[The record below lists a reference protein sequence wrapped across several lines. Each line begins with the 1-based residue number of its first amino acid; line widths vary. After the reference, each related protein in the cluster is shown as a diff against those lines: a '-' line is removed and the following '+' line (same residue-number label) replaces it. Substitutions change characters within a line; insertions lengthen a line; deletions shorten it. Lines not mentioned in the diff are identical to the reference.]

1 MADLVEVRVNGKEIA
16 AAIAENRTQQLDRVA
31 NALVVATRMAKTIR
45 QRAQRGDFATKPKPY
60 RTSGRY
66 DPRTGQMSPYFI
78 SEGYKEK
85 LGAPFR
91 RFQSSAH
98 FHRVVGRR
106 VAGNITGG
114 LWAGLRV
121 RNFGVEG
128 AIIEFTGKSIGMR
141 IKKLKKG
148 KTNQRVNVA
157 NRRKAATVFRTLK
170 VNIIQPQDK
179 EIESLGTAA
188 AFVVAESV
196 SFGDKPTLSPSGDR
210 TLARALVDDIRTGRV
225 TRYL

>member
-1 MADLVEVRVNGKEIA
+1 MADLVEVRVNGK
-16 AAIAENRTQQLDRVA
+16 T
-31 NALVVATRMAKTIR
+31 ALVVATRMAKTIR

-60 RTSGRY
+60 RTGGRY

-106 VAGNITGG
+106 VAGNVTGG

-121 RNFGVEG
+121 RNFGISG
-128 AIIEFTGKSIGMR
+128 AVIEFTGRSLGMR
-141 IKKLKKG
+141 IKKRSRG
-148 KTNQRVNVA
+148 KPNGGYGVQVAGRQHHPATRQR
-157 NRRKAATVFRTLK
+157 
-170 VNIIQPQDK
+170 D
-179 EIESLGTAA
+179 
-188 AFVVAESV
+188 
-196 SFGDKPTLSPSGDR
+196 
-210 TLARALVDDIRTGRV
+210 
-225 TRYL
+225 

>member
-31 NALVVATRMAKTIR
+31 NALVVATRMAKTIKR
-45 QRAQRGDFATKPKPY
+45 RAQRGEFATKPRPY
-60 RTSGRY
+60 RTGGRY
-66 DPRTGQMSPYFI
+66 DPRTGQMSPYYI
-78 SEGYKEK
+78 SEGYQEK

-141 IKKLKKG
+141 IKKLKRARP
-148 KTNQRVNVA
+148 T
-157 NRRKAATVFRTLK
+157 
-170 VNIIQPQDK
+170 
-179 EIESLGTAA
+179 
-188 AFVVAESV
+188 SV
-196 SFGDKPTLSPSGDR
+196 STWRIVARRPRYSARSRSTLSSHKTKR
-210 TLARALVDDIRTGRV
+210 SNRLAL
-225 TRYL
+225 LLHSL

>member
-1 MADLVEVRVNGKEIA
+1 MADLVEVRVNGKTIRDA
-16 AAIAENRTQQLDRVA
+16 VAENRTQQLDRVA

-60 RTSGRY
+60 RTGGRY
-66 DPRTGQMSPYFI
+66 DPRTGQMSPYYI
-78 SEGYKEK
+78 SEGYQEK

-106 VAGNITGG
+106 VAGNVTGG

-121 RNFGVEG
+121 RNFGISG
-128 AIIEFTGKSIGMR
+128 AVIEFTGRSLGMR
-141 IKKLKKG
+141 IKKRSRG
-148 KTNQRVNVA
+148 KPNQRVKVG
-157 NRRKAATVFRTLK
+157 NRLKAATVFRSLG

-179 EIESLGTAA
+179 EIEALGTAA

-196 SFGDKPTLSPSGDR
+196 SFGDRPTLDASGDR